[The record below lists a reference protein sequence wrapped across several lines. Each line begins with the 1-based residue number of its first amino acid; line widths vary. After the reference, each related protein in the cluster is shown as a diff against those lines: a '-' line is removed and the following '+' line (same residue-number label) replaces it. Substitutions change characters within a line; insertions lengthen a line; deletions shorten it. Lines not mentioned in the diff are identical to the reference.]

1 MSLGARFLVLA
12 LIVLDAWLRFRHPG
26 KDWLAS

>member
-12 LIVLDAWLRFRHPG
+12 LVVLDAWLRFRHPG
-26 KDWLAS
+26 REWLV